1 MIYDGLLCQIQ
12 KHKDL
17 KAVAFADDLALI
29 MVVRKQKEIEGIR
42 ELVLKTKQ
50 DIKYLGVHVDNSRR
64 FTQHLERVCGK
75 ADAPVRCTR
84 MGQSPN
90 DT

>member
-1 MIYDGLLCQIQ
+1 M
-12 KHKDL
+12 
-17 KAVAFADDLALI
+17 
-29 MVVRKQKEIEGIR
+29 EINIG

-50 DIKYLGVHVDNSRR
+50 DIKYLGVHVGNSRR
-64 FTQHLERVCGK
+64 FIQHLEKVCGK